1 MAYSFHS
8 EETGFQLSKPESI
21 KKWLDTTLRNENC
34 CPGVIS
40 FIFCT
45 DTYLLSINRKYLQR
59 DTLTDVIAFD
69 YSQHPKI
76 SGDIFISIQRVQE
89 NAEKYAVSF
98 YNELCRVMIHGMLH
112 LIGYDDQTPDDKK
125 IMTATEDKYLQEINL
140 ENHSI
145 KYKTKKNIIMELNN
159 IRLLVTNF
167 DACFLFYRDVLQLTP
182 TWGDVGSNYASFN
195 LGLQSVLSLFD
206 SDAMAEAVHNN
217 HLKYPENVRDTFVIN
232 IKTENVD
239 ILYDQLSKN
248 GVEFIN
254 PPQDKTG
261 WGIRAAHF
269 RDPANN
275 LLEIWSELPK
285 ESWDKDLL
293 SDAKKFDE

>member
-1 MAYSFHS
+1 MAYFFHS
-8 EETGFQLSKPESI
+8 EETDFQLHEPVTFQN
-21 KKWLDTTLRNENC
+21 WFDRTLQTENC
-34 CPGVIS
+34 HPGDIT

-45 DTYLLSINRKYLQR
+45 DTYLLAINRQYLQR
-59 DTLTDVIAFD
+59 NTFTDVIAFN
-69 YSQHPKI
+69 YSEPPKI
-76 SGDIFISIQRVQE
+76 SGDIFISMERVQE

-98 YNELCRVMIHGMLH
+98 YNELCRVMIHGILH
-112 LIGYDDQTPDDKK
+112 LIGYDDQTPADKK
-125 IMTATEDKYLQEINL
+125 IMTAKEDDYLQKINI
-140 ENHSI
+140 ESHSNKNQI
-145 KYKTKKNIIMELNN
+145 KNNITMELNN

-182 TWGDVGSNYASFN
+182 TWGDVGSSYASFN

-206 SDAMAEAVHNN
+206 SDAMADAVHNSN
-217 HLKYPENVRDTFVIN
+217 LKYPENVRDKFVIN
-232 IKTENVD
+232 IKTKNVD
-239 ILYDQLSKN
+239 TLYEQLRQKD
-248 GVEFIN
+248 VEFIN

-275 LLEIWSELPK
+275 LIEIWSELPK

-293 SDAKKFDE
+293 SDAKKFEG